1 MAVSGR
7 SAPVAMLAGELVAA
21 QCCCSP
27 GSSGWKHCDCEVF
40 PHAAAVELLSSC
52 HCLPLAL
59 DCLLDW
65 LAAVSSAGDALGCD
79 RAGDRCPQWAV
90 LATDR
95 AGDPFLPGE
104 TSAD

>member
-21 QCCCSP
+21 AAAP
-27 GSSGWKHCDCEVF
+27 PAPLGWKHCDCEVF

-65 LAAVSSAGDALGCD
+65 LAAVSSAGDPLGCD

-95 AGDPFLPGE
+95 AGDPGE